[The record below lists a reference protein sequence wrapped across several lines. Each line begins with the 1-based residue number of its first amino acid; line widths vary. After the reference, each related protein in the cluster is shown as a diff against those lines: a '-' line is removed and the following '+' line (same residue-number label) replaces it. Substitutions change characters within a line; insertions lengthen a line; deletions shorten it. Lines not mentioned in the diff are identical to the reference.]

1 MIDGWR
7 PNILGEVGCLRDPR
21 SGRCVEVLS
30 SQPSVMIYTGNW
42 LAGSPLSK
50 SGRPY
55 ADYDGVAIEC
65 QAYPN
70 SPNCPGFPSTVLRP
84 GEIYNEKI
92 VFRFETDAN

>member
-1 MIDGWR
+1 MPETIWKAVR
-7 PNILGEVGCLRDPR
+7 KVSAAIR
-21 SGRCVEVLS
+21 
-30 SQPSVMIYTGNW
+30 TGAAPAW
-42 LAGSPLSK
+42 P
-50 SGRPY
+50 
-55 ADYDGVAIEC
+55 IEC